1 MNIGILLRLLFA
13 HIFADF
19 FLQTTKMCEEK
30 ESNGKQ
36 KYGYL
41 LLHSLIHSIAAYLLV
56 AQWCNWII
64 PLSIFLTHVVMDYIK
79 SSYMKDNAASF
90 IMDQVIHV
98 IVIVSLWLCM
108 FVEHFYWSTELVRI
122 WNNHKIW
129 IIVIS
134 YLLVLKPTS
143 ILLNLF
149 IKQWMPH
156 DSKEEHTLPH
166 AGLWIGYLERILIL
180 TFIYTHNFEGIGFL
194 LAAKSIFR
202 FGELNKAQEIKIT
215 EYVLIGTL
223 ASFTIAIIIGIVA
236 LQLL

>member
-30 ESNGKQ
+30 KSNGKQ

-98 IVIVSLWLCM
+98 IVIVLLWLCM